1 MKDLHNLSLPIDCVS
16 LWHPP
21 EKRNLHIQQDF
32 KVTCFVKHVMTN
44 VFGDRDM
51 IYLMNPNDLDIC
63 TQIAYVSKILL
74 YNKRIAA
81 AW

>member
-32 KVTCFVKHVMTN
+32 KVTCFEKNVMTN

-51 IYLMNPNDLDIC
+51 IYLM
-63 TQIAYVSKILL
+63 T
-74 YNKRIAA
+74 
-81 AW
+81 